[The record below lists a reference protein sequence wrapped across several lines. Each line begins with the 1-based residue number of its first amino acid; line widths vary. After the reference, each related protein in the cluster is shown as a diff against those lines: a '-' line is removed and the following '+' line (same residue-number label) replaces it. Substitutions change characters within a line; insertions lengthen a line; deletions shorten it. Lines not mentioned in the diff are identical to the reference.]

1 MWYIWTFN
9 SQMIVMTPKS
19 LLRHPDA
26 KSDLDDMLGDTRF
39 QRLIPEEGPA
49 VENPNKVRNLAGV

>member
-1 MWYIWTFN
+1 
-9 SQMIVMTPKS
+9 MIVMTPKS